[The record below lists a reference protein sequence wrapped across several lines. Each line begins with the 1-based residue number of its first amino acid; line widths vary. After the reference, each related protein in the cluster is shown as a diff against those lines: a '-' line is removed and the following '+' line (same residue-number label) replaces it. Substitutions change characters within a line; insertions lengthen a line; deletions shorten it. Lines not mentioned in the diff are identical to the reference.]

1 MHAMVVDVTIK
12 DREVAQRELR
22 DDVVPTVSGVPGF
35 VAGYWIAVSDVRGH
49 SVVVFDSEEAAR
61 AAAGRVQE
69 QRRDGVSI
77 DDVQVGEIVAHA

>member
-1 MHAMVVDVTIK
+1 MHAMVVDVTIN

-22 DDVVPTVSGVPGF
+22 DGVVPTVSAAPGF

-49 SVVVFDSEEAAR
+49 SVVVFDSEEGAR
-61 AAAGRVQE
+61 AAAGQVQE

-77 DDVQVGEIVAHA
+77 DDVQVGEVVAHA